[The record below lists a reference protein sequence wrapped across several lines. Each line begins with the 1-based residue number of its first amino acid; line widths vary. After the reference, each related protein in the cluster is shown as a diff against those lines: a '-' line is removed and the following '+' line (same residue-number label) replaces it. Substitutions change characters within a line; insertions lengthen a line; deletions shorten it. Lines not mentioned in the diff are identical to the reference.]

1 MSNKLVIGLSA
12 PKSTLAKR
20 FLKSKLFTFKR
31 YNYDINDYDK
41 FSKWLAKNKKINC
54 FVNFAAITS
63 VNKSNK
69 LKTNVLKTNHRS
81 VIKIMKIINKSNLV
95 NFNYF
100 LALSSSHVFK
110 KKKNKLYENSFKKPD
125 NIYGLSKLLM
135 ERDIE
140 MYQSNFKFKIGI
152 ARIFNFY
159 DKNSRKNFF
168 VQDVK
173 KRLKSKTNI
182 IEFQNINSS
191 RDFIHPDDV
200 IEALFYMIKNKLTF
214 DFNVCSGKSF
224 FLPNIIRYLNKNK
237 KKIIF
242 NGKKGGNLIG
252 SNLKLKNKGWFLK
265 NKINYN
271 IFN

>member
-1 MSNKLVIGLSA
+1 MSNKIIIGLSA

-20 FLKSKLFTFKR
+20 FLKSKLFTFRK

-41 FSKWLAKNKKINC
+41 FSKWLDKNKKINC

-69 LKTNVLKTNHRS
+69 FKSRVLKTNHKS
-81 VIKIMKIINKSNLV
+81 VIKMMRIINNSNLV

-110 KKKNKLYENSFKKPD
+110 KNKNKLYENSFKKPD

-135 ERDIE
+135 EKDIE

-168 VQDVK
+168 IQDVK
-173 KRLKSKTNI
+173 NKLKSKTNLI
-182 IEFQNINSS
+182 KFENINSS
-191 RDFIHPDDV
+191 RDFIHPEDI
-200 IEALFYMIKNKLTF
+200 IEALFHMIKNQLTF
-214 DFNVCSGKSF
+214 DFNVCSGQSF
-224 FLPNIIRYLNKNK
+224 FLPDIIRYLNKYK
-237 KKIIF
+237 KKIVF
-242 NGKKGGNLIG
+242 NGKKNENLIG
-252 SNLKLKNKGWFLK
+252 SNLKLRKRGWFLK
-265 NKINYN
+265 KKINYN